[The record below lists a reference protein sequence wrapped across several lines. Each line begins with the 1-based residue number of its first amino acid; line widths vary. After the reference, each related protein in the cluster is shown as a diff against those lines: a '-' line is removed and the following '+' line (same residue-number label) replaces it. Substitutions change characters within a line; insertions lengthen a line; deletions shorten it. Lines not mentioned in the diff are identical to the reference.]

1 MPFFIKKLFKY
12 CHENKATDIDIT
24 TMQSSLS
31 IKLKISGEWTEP
43 IGTFP
48 IAYKNKFLI
57 SLGSLASP
65 SPIDYKSGKE
75 LKFRVGQN
83 IDGINVL
90 FRISVLPTTFGE
102 NIAIRKLPTVG
113 NLPSIY
119 NLGLSNEAINFLLK
133 IVNLINSPK
142 KGGMVL
148 ITGETGSGKSTLL
161 SGQISEYL
169 KLNKKVNTSED
180 PIEN

>member
-1 MPFFIKKLFKY
+1 MESGQNQLEHFNY
-12 CHENKATDIDIT
+12 CY
-24 TMQSSLS
+24 
-31 IKLKISGEWTEP
+31 KI
-43 IGTFP
+43 I
-48 IAYKNKFLI
+48 LI

-119 NLGLSNEAINFLLK
+119 NLGLSNEAINFFTK
-133 IVNLINSPK
+133 NS
-142 KGGMVL
+142 
-148 ITGETGSGKSTLL
+148 
-161 SGQISEYL
+161 
-169 KLNKKVNTSED
+169 
-180 PIEN
+180 